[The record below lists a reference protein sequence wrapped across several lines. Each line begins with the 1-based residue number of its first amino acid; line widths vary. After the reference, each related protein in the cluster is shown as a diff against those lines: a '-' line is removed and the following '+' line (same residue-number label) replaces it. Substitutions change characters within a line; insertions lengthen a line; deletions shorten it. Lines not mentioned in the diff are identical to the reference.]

1 MNGERESRAGTSQG
15 RAGGEKK
22 KASPTPSGVV
32 VRVMM
37 SRKTTVGAPE
47 RTLVRNA
54 APRRRKRRRGTRARA
69 RSVAS
74 RSARGAY
81 PRSTRRFEAAAA
93 FARSAR
99 GATSRIAAWH
109 ADILRVYF
117 SARMRRGCAMR
128 GASDDGNRGVGAA
141 SASVPCVTRGRRAV
155 AKARRGVRGGGAVS
169 AADAESRARRGRMC
183 APRVARGTTTA
194 CSPRRRQSDLPTG
207 RDRRV
212 LTPGESRSPGRF
224 FPRDGLVTES
234 GRGAHR

>member
-1 MNGERESRAGTSQG
+1 MNGESGAGTSQG
-15 RAGGEKK
+15 RAGEQAGKK
-22 KASPTPSGVV
+22 KKRRRRPSGVV
-32 VRVMM
+32 CIMM

-183 APRVARGTTTA
+183 APRVARG
-194 CSPRRRQSDLPTG
+194 PRRRVRHDGGNRICQLDAIGGFLPLG
-207 RDRRV
+207 KA
-212 LTPGESRSPGRF
+212 EA
-224 FPRDGLVTES
+224 
-234 GRGAHR
+234 RGVSFRATVW

>member
-32 VRVMM
+32 RIMKL

>member
-1 MNGERESRAGTSQG
+1 
-15 RAGGEKK
+15 
-22 KASPTPSGVV
+22 
-32 VRVMM
+32 M

-99 GATSRIAAWH
+99 GATSRNAAWH

-128 GASDDGNRGVGAA
+128 GASDDGNCGVGAA

-183 APRVARGTTTA
+183 APPRRARTTTA